1 MSRSEEYYRVLE
13 VPRNATQ
20 EDIRRAYRRLALKW
34 HPDKNPT
41 NKEEAERHFKAIA
54 EAYEVL
60 SDETKRR
67 QYDLYGPNGYD
78 TSQQCNASSRNT
90 GGGLFAAAFRDPE
103 ELFREFFGTADPFEE
118 LFRAVRQGSAA
129 GAQGHSSP
137 RHSSHR
143 PSTANVPG
151 SGPLRMGSSFS
162 SPFHQQQQQ
171 QQQGGVDGSRILR
184 PGGFLFDFDDM
195 LFGGCGTV
203 PSGPCGLGF
212 GSPGGFTGI
221 PTEQMSSVRFMN
233 GKRCE
238 TRTVVQDGVKTVMCF
253 EDGRL
258 VSRTVNG
265 VPQEVPKPTEDSGKD
280 ESTQAGQSGRKIS
293 DSLST
298 QHSGEGRARRSK
310 SRPASAG
317 GAVGE
322 TSPKHRATH
331 AHKGPPTRQLSK
343 THKSR
348 SRNVPKGTVKVP
360 RREGSETE
368 CLNANTAGTANL
380 QPPPS
385 QPQPVAAQQNAGGQA
400 GLKRKPSKNT
410 K

>member
-1 MSRSEEYYRVLE
+1 
-13 VPRNATQ
+13 
-20 EDIRRAYRRLALKW
+20 
-34 HPDKNPT
+34 
-41 NKEEAERHFKAIA
+41 
-54 EAYEVL
+54 
-60 SDETKRR
+60 
-67 QYDLYGPNGYD
+67 
-78 TSQQCNASSRNT
+78 
-90 GGGLFAAAFRDPE
+90 
-103 ELFREFFGTADPFEE
+103 
-118 LFRAVRQGSAA
+118 
-129 GAQGHSSP
+129 
-137 RHSSHR
+137 
-143 PSTANVPG
+143 
-151 SGPLRMGSSFS
+151 MGSSFS

-212 GSPGGFTGI
+212 ASPGGFTGI

-280 ESTQAGQSGRKIS
+280 ESTQAGESGRKIS

-310 SRPASAG
+310 SRTASAG

-348 SRNVPKGTVKVP
+348 SRNVPKSTVKVP

-385 QPQPVAAQQNAGGQA
+385 QPQPVAARQNAGVQA